1 MPRFLS
7 LLWAALLLLPPL
19 RLAAAAAAD
28 GWQVMPEGARPTYI
42 GIHGGT
48 VPVSLLV
55 SPDGSSLV
63 SFVGRTGNDFLE
75 ILHRSDVRMPS
86 LLNNATG
93 KVSSGHPATTVLLAG
108 HDDRRIM
115 VFYIIGD
122 GATRTAFPMSELE
135 PFGLSRKPLSVEGSV
150 GLPAQRNA
158 SHPHRLNLDTDYL
171 QPRRAG
177 S

>member
-1 MPRFLS
+1 MR
-7 LLWAALLLLPPL
+7 ALLLLWTCLLLSLPTPL
-19 RLAAAAAAD
+19 LAAAND
-28 GWQVMPEGARPTYI
+28 WQLMPEGARPTYI

-55 SPDGSSLV
+55 SQDGSSLV

-75 ILHRSDVRMPS
+75 ILHRNDVRMPS

-93 KVSSGHPATTVLLAG
+93 RVSSGHPAATVLLAG

-115 VFYIIGD
+115 VIYIVGD
-122 GATRTAFPMSELE
+122 GATRTAVPMSELE
-135 PFGLSRKPLSVEGSV
+135 PFGLSRKPLSVEGLV
-150 GLPAQRNA
+150 TLPDQSDTAPA
-158 SHPHRLNLDTDYL
+158 HRLNLDTDYL
-171 QPRRAG
+171 QPRRTG

>member
-1 MPRFLS
+1 MLRFLS
-7 LLWAALLLLPPL
+7 LLWAALSLLLPLPL
-19 RLAAAAAAD
+19 TAAASSD
-28 GWQVMPEGARPTYI
+28 GWQLMPEGARPTYI

-55 SPDGSSLV
+55 SQDGSSLV

-93 KVSSGHPATTVLLAG
+93 KVSSGHPAATVLLAG
-108 HDDRRIM
+108 HADRRIM
-115 VFYIIGD
+115 VIYIVGD
-122 GATRTAFPMSELE
+122 GATRTAVPMSELE
-135 PFGLSRKPLSVEGSV
+135 PFGLSSKPLSVEGLAT
-150 GLPAQRNA
+150 LPAQSGVN
-158 SHPHRLNLDTDYL
+158 HPRRLNLDTGYL
-171 QPRRAG
+171 QPRRTG

>member
-1 MPRFLS
+1 MPRALLFL
-7 LLWAALLLLPPL
+7 WTALLLSLSRPL
-19 RLAAAAAAD
+19 LAAD
-28 GWQVMPEGARPTYI
+28 NMSDWQVMPEGARPTYI

-55 SPDGSSLV
+55 SQDGASLV

-75 ILHRSDVRMPS
+75 ILHRNDVRMPS

-93 KVSSGHPATTVLLAG
+93 RVSSGHPAATILLAG

-115 VFYIIGD
+115 VFYIVGD
-122 GATRTAFPMSELE
+122 GATRTAVPMSALE
-135 PFGLSRKPLSVEGSV
+135 PFGLSSKPLSVEGTV
-150 GLPAQRNA
+150 TLPGHSNA
-158 SHPHRLNLDTDYL
+158 TLPHRLNLDTDYL
-171 QPRRAG
+171 QPRRTG

>member
-1 MPRFLS
+1 MPRALLFLLTPLLLS
-7 LLWAALLLLPPL
+7 LPTILP
-19 RLAAAAAAD
+19 AGD
-28 GWQVMPEGARPTYI
+28 WQVMPEGARPTYI

-55 SPDGSSLV
+55 SQDGNSLV

-75 ILHRSDVRMPS
+75 ILHRNDVRMPS

-93 KVSSGHPATTVLLAG
+93 RVSSGHPAATVLLAG

-115 VFYIIGD
+115 VIYIVGD
-122 GATRTAFPMSELE
+122 GATRTAVPMSELE
-135 PFGLSRKPLSVEGSV
+135 PFGLSRKALSVEGTIS
-150 GLPAQRNA
+150 LPDQRNA
-158 SHPHRLNLDTDYL
+158 APSHRLNLDTDYL

>member
-1 MPRFLS
+1 MLRFLF
-7 LLWAALLLLPPL
+7 LLWTALLLLPVPP
-19 RLAAAAAAD
+19 AAAAAAD

-55 SPDGSSLV
+55 SQDGSSLV

-93 KVSSGHPATTVLLAG
+93 KVSG
-108 HDDRRIM
+108 RE
-115 VFYIIGD
+115 
-122 GATRTAFPMSELE
+122 SE
-135 PFGLSRKPLSVEGSV
+135 SSSKIKNSVK
-150 GLPAQRNA
+150 QK
-158 SHPHRLNLDTDYL
+158 
-171 QPRRAG
+171 
-177 S
+177 